1 MDVQRAEKTLLEEE
15 GKLDEYLREE
25 RGVVRLCAR
34 SIKEVHRGD
43 LGEAL
48 KLAEE
53 AKGRM
58 DTLPRI
64 EGRGKHV
71 EQEYAEALALIAVA
85 KGEEIPDYGEMG
97 VSAQGYLLG
106 LSDAIG
112 EIKRLVIEELR
123 KGEKDLAQGHFAR
136 MEEIYAEI
144 GHLHFS
150 SAALPEF
157 RRKQD
162 VARMQVEDARGKLV
176 R

>member
-1 MDVQRAEKTLLEEE
+1 MDVQRAEKAVLEEE
-15 GKLDEYLREE
+15 RKLDEYLRDE

-43 LGEAL
+43 LDAAL
-48 KLAEE
+48 KLAKE
-53 AKGRM
+53 AKERM
-58 DTLPRI
+58 DGLPRI

-71 EQEYAEALALIAVA
+71 EQEYAEALALISVA
-85 KGEEIPDYGEMG
+85 KGEEIPDHATMG

-106 LSDAIG
+106 LADAIG
-112 EIKRLVIEELR
+112 EIKRLIIEELR
-123 KGEKDLAQGHFAR
+123 KGETALAQGHFSR

-162 VARMQVEDARGKLV
+162 VARMQLEDARGKLV